1 MGVGEGVGFAV
12 PTHMRV
18 LVVYG
23 SKRGG
28 TEGLAVAVGRGLK
41 DAGHQ
46 VDVLP
51 AGKDFDSL
59 QQWDA
64 VVIGGGLY
72 LWFWHRDARRFVRR
86 HFEELQQ
93 VPVFMFSSGPL
104 DESARRNELPPLPSV
119 ARLGQRLGAV
129 RHKMFGGRLL
139 AEEESSVETR
149 GDFRDLPAAREWG
162 EGVGQELYTVTLK
175 ERVHVPA
182 SMSTV
187 HGLVLWLCL
196 FTGLTAVA
204 GGLGLLTST
213 RDTVGPPVELLEHSP
228 FETFLVPGLLLFLV
242 VGLGNL
248 GAAALEARRI
258 KGSELAVL
266 LAGGALTVWVVTQLV
281 MIRTISWLQLF
292 YFLIGGVTFGCAVW
306 LWRMRH
312 RLAPHRFMP
321 PA

>member
-1 MGVGEGVGFAV
+1 
-12 PTHMRV
+12 MRV

-28 TEGLAVAVGRGLK
+28 TEGLAREVGRGLTA
-41 DAGHQ
+41 AGHK

-59 QQWDA
+59 QAWDA

-72 LWFWHRDARRFVRR
+72 LWFWQRDARRFVRR

-93 VPVFMFSSGPL
+93 VPVFLFSSGPL
-104 DESARRNELPPLPSV
+104 DDSANRTELPPPPSV
-119 ARLGQRLGAV
+119 ARLGKLVGAV

-139 AEEESSVETR
+139 AEQESSVEVR
-149 GDFRDLPAAREWG
+149 GDWRDLPAARAWG
-162 EGVGQELYTVTLK
+162 EEVGQELYTVTLK

-182 SMSTV
+182 SMATV

-196 FTGLTAVA
+196 FTGLTAAA
-204 GGLGLLTST
+204 GGVGLLSSN
-213 RDTVGPPVELLEHSP
+213 RDLRGPPVELLEHSP
-228 FETFLVPGLLLFLV
+228 FDSFLVPGLLLFLV

-266 LAGGALTVWVVTQLV
+266 LAGGALTVWIVTQLV
-281 MIRTISWLQLF
+281 MIRTISWLQLL
-292 YFLIGGVTFGCAVW
+292 YFLIGCVTLGCATW
-306 LWRMRH
+306 LWRVRH